1 MLICNTVSAQGSRD
15 VIVSVPTLCIV
26 CALIDKQCTSVQ
38 TGFGDAKS
46 NSRLHYAVIQ
56 ILLNTFPNI
65 VHIENWPSFSLC
77 ILCLHILQ
85 YLALIVLLVL
95 DHFDCN

>member
-26 CALIDKQCTSVQ
+26 CALTDKQCTSVQ

-46 NSRLHYAVIQ
+46 YSRLLEAIPFPVIF
-56 ILLNTFPNI
+56 IKMKYRI
-65 VHIENWPSFSLC
+65 YI
-77 ILCLHILQ
+77 
-85 YLALIVLLVL
+85 
-95 DHFDCN
+95 